1 MTRTLA
7 ILAGVLLACAH
18 KPTPEQ
24 QALMK
29 RGDCA
34 ELLLAADA
42 ARAQGKSDLAADL
55 AGACT
60 PEGLDKLVH
69 QATPAQALLWCGRAA
84 AARHKGCETKQ
95 VAQLAG
101 QLRPRISI
109 GPADE
114 SMQPDP
120 RLASALQQVGSELN
134 LVWDQAD
141 PDVIVGKLEVDF
153 DHVTSNTTTTVE
165 DPKGGNR
172 RVPAVLHRY
181 LARAEAQVGLGGKT
195 QVVRASEEARDLTWE
210 GSVKPAAAK
219 TSAPPAEE
227 MKQRVVVAWFRAL
240 AKTIA
245 AAPPEAVDVTDDKGC
260 VAYGLSLNLASGDP
274 GAAAKGAGDPA
285 KIAACEK
292 LLGEPAG
299 AGIPVP

>member
-1 MTRTLA
+1 MRSPAPKPTRPGQKTPLPGVAGTVTRTLA

-24 QALMK
+24 QAKMK

-60 PEGLDKLVH
+60 PECLDKLVH

-114 SMQPDP
+114 LMQPDP
-120 RLASALQQVGSELN
+120 RLASALQ
-134 LVWDQAD
+134 
-141 PDVIVGKLEVDF
+141 
-153 DHVTSNTTTTVE
+153 
-165 DPKGGNR
+165 
-172 RVPAVLHRY
+172 
-181 LARAEAQVGLGGKT
+181 
-195 QVVRASEEARDLTWE
+195 
-210 GSVKPAAAK
+210 
-219 TSAPPAEE
+219 
-227 MKQRVVVAWFRAL
+227 
-240 AKTIA
+240 
-245 AAPPEAVDVTDDKGC
+245 
-260 VAYGLSLNLASGDP
+260 
-274 GAAAKGAGDPA
+274 
-285 KIAACEK
+285 
-292 LLGEPAG
+292 
-299 AGIPVP
+299 